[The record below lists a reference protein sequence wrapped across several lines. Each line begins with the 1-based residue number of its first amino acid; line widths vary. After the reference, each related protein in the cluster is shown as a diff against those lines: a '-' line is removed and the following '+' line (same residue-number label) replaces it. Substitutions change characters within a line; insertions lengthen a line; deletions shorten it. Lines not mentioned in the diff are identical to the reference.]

1 MRAAA
6 PATVGE
12 LRFMPA
18 AAPDCQQ
25 GRLRLRPGVSLAP
38 LLKFPDWFFVRDIVC
53 FLAAGVS
60 ATILHSQRK

>member
-1 MRAAA
+1 
-6 PATVGE
+6 
-12 LRFMPA
+12 MPA

-60 ATILHSQRK
+60 AMILHSQRK